1 MQSFKVQSSKVSK
14 FQSFKVSKFQ
24 SSKVSKCQRAKEPK
38 KFHNLKYSAPIIINY
53 QLSIINYPKVT
64 TSTIYN
70 IQNTI
75 YRTQYTI
82 YNIQNTIYK
91 IPTKIRWARPCGSG
105 CPLQSFVFLR
115 KKTKGFP
122 LPSLAQTL
130 FHNTIFLKFII
141 IFHNTIQIA

>member
-1 MQSFKVQSSKVSK
+1 MQSFKVP
-14 FQSFKVSKFQ
+14 
-24 SSKVSKCQRAKEPK
+24 KCQRAK

-53 QLSIINYPKVT
+53 QLPQSNHIDNIQYT
-64 TSTIYN
+64 EYN
-70 IQNTI
+70 IQN
-75 YRTQYTI
+75 TI

-91 IPTKIRWARPCGSG
+91 IPTKIRSARPCGSG